1 MLGLHQCPVPNAQSL
16 MPNTCLDLHI
26 HSALSPCADEAM
38 RPPAVLLTAE
48 RRGLDVVGIVD
59 HSTGR
64 NGWAFLAAAAAFG
77 VQVLA
82 GLEIESSEGVH
93 LLALFDAREG
103 LEDFDGLV
111 AQHLPGGSNRPEVLG
126 PQLLLDE
133 WGEVIGEEQR
143 LLITAVDLGVE
154 RLVGMIADH
163 GGLSIAAHVDRN
175 ANGLLPTL
183 GFVPPKLQVDL
194 LEVSWRMTPAEA
206 RQRWPELEAWP
217 LIRSSDAHVLEEIGQ
232 GRTVAEVG
240 GRGDGSPP
248 LPLSLARGAAA
259 RSGEGNGHGRG
270 NGSDKGGPADS
281 RLFRGLREWA
291 AELAEAVRVSED
303 A

>member
-1 MLGLHQCPVPNAQSL
+1 

-64 NGWAFLAAAAAFG
+64 NGWAFLEAAAAFE
-77 VQVLA
+77 VRVLA

-93 LLALFDAREG
+93 LLALFDGREA

-111 AQHLPGGSNRPEVLG
+111 AQHLPGGLNRPEVLG

-143 LLITAVDLGVE
+143 LLITAVDLGLE
-154 RLVGMIADH
+154 RLVAMIADH

-194 LEVSWRMTPAEA
+194 LEVSWRMAPAEA
-206 RQRWPELEAWP
+206 RRRWPELEAWP

-232 GRTVAEVG
+232 GSTVVEVG
-240 GRGDGSPP
+240 GKGDGSSP
-248 LPLSLARGAAA
+248 LPLSLARGEGA
-259 RSGEGNGHGRG
+259 RSGEGNG
-270 NGSDKGGPADS
+270 NDLPAGSRRS
-281 RLFRGLREWA
+281 YGLRQWVG
-291 AELAEAVRVSED
+291 ELAEAVRVSED